1 MSASLFYNPAVENI
15 MPADGYKL
23 GHVGMFPH
31 DTEAMQSNWTARGS
45 RIDGQTWVCFVGL
58 QVFLQR
64 RLMDDMQVFFD
75 SDIEETAQDY
85 ADEVNAYLGTT
96 EATGDHVRDL
106 HALGYLPLEFRA
118 LPEGTLVPLRVP
130 MFVVENTIRD
140 PRYTWLVN
148 YFETL
153 LSCEMWG
160 SCTSAT
166 TALRF
171 RALFEDYAFR
181 TGSPQEFVQWQGHDF
196 SMRGMMGLDAAKLSG
211 MGHLVAFTGTDTL
224 PAIPFIRRYY
234 DTPKGILIGGSVN
247 ATEHSVVC
255 TTGEDREYEDYYER
269 LLFDVFPTGILSMVS
284 DTWDLWRVLT
294 VYLPLL
300 KDRILARNGKLVIRP
315 DSGDPV
321 KIICG
326 DPAAPEG
333 SPQRKG
339 VIQLLWEVFGGT
351 ETSTGHKLLD
361 SHVGVIYGDGIDFG
375 RANAILARLA
385 KQGFASANMVF
396 GLGSY
401 TYQYVTRDTYNF
413 AMKATWV
420 QRLGVGHDIFKNPVT
435 DNGMK
440 KSATGRLAVQYDDDG
455 DLFLIN
461 SASDAQ
467 EYFNEHVPVWRDGK
481 FLIRRTWPEITE
493 RALGQLHALT
503 GEVTV

>member
-1 MSASLFYNPAVENI
+1 MKTDISNPAVEAI
-15 MPADGYKL
+15 MPADGYKI
-23 GHVGMFPH
+23 GHVGMFVD

-45 RIDGQTWVCFVGL
+45 RIAGQTWVCFVGL

-64 RLMDDMQVFFD
+64 RLMDDMAVFFA
-75 SDIEETAQDY
+75 SDINETAQDY

-96 EATGDHVRDL
+96 EATAQHVRDL

-130 MFVVENTIRD
+130 MFLVENTLRAA
-140 PRYTWLVN
+140 RYTWLVN

-153 LSCEMWG
+153 LSCENWG
-160 SCTSAT
+160 PCTSAT

-171 RALFEDYAFR
+171 RMLFEDYAFR
-181 TGSPQEFVQWQGHDF
+181 TGSPAEFVQWQGHDF
-196 SMRGMMGLDAAKLSG
+196 AMRGMFGLDAAKLSG

-224 PAIPFIRRYY
+224 PAIPFIRKYY
-234 DTPKGILIGGSVN
+234 DTPKGVLIGGSVN

-269 LLFDVFPTGILSMVS
+269 LLFTVFKTGILSMVS

-294 VYLPLL
+294 VYLPRL
-300 KDRILARNGKLVIRP
+300 KDRILARDGKLVIRP

-326 DPAAPEG
+326 DPEAPEG

-339 VIQLLWEVFGGT
+339 VVQLLWDVFGGT
-351 ETSTGHKLLD
+351 TTSTGHRLLD
-361 SHVGVIYGDGIDFG
+361 AHMGVIYGDGIDFG

-420 QRLGVGHDIFKNPVT
+420 QRHGQGFDIFKNPVT
-435 DNGMK
+435 DNGLK
-440 KSATGRLAVQYDDDG
+440 KSATGRLAALPDSDG
-455 DLFLIN
+455 VLRLVN
-461 SASDAQ
+461 SATPEQEAQ
-467 EYFNEHVPVWRDGK
+467 SAYVPVWRDGK
-481 FLIRRTWPEITE
+481 FLVRHTWPEVTA
-493 RALGQLHALT
+493 RALAQLHDHML
-503 GEVTV
+503 VPV